1 MSQCPARSPHPSWP
15 RKLSLFL
22 SLALVAT
29 VVSGKPRPEWR
40 PLGNPQLEAYFAEEV
55 EKIETQ
61 SFRGIDTLADWEA
74 KRSEYRSQLFE
85 MLGLSPDRE
94 RTPLQAE
101 TTGITQADDFTV
113 ETIHFQSSPGFYVT
127 GNLYLPHGVS
137 DPAPAILYVCGHG
150 PTKIDGISF
159 GNKVSYQ
166 RHGAWFARN
175 GYVCLI
181 VDTVQMGEIEGIH
194 HGTYREDMWWWNS
207 RGYTSAGAEA
217 WNCIRALDYL
227 QSRSEVDGERIGVT
241 GRSGGGAYSWW
252 ISALDDRIRVAVPV
266 AGIADMRNHV
276 IDGCVEGHCDC
287 MFMVNTYRWDYA
299 QIAALIAPR
308 PLLISNTDKDPIFPL
323 DGVVRAHRSV
333 SRIYDLYGADDRLGL
348 VITEGPHK
356 DSQQLRVPAF
366 HWFNRWLKGEQP
378 DIAMTAESFFEPQ
391 DLKVFDNLPA
401 DEITSVIYESF
412 TPKAPPPSP
421 PSNSE
426 QWSALRDRLVSTL
439 TSKSF
444 AGWPK
449 ASETADLDLDLA
461 FNVEKDGI
469 TFSAFD
475 FTSQNHV
482 TLRLYLMRRNAGQN
496 PDHITLRVLDRSSWD
511 EWVSAML
518 VSYSQTLE
526 LENYEN
532 LAPNEDAYLALK
544 RRVQSGEI
552 LAFFAPRGIGL
563 TDWRRGFT
571 DDQTI
576 AKKEIQIRRRYMQVG
591 QTLDGMRVWDIQR
604 GIQAI
609 RNLDGFASIPLTIA
623 SKTDM
628 AVNVLYATIFEPDIN
643 QLILTDMPAS
653 HQDGPDYLNVL
664 RTLDIPTAVALAAE
678 KSKVRLIQSDPED
691 WIFPTTVSKNLSWGE
706 EQFSVEEAPP

>member
-1 MSQCPARSPHPSWP
+1 MTQRLARSAHPSWP
-15 RKLSLFL
+15 RQFTLFL
-22 SLALVAT
+22 CLLLVAT
-29 VVSGKPRPEWR
+29 VVSGKPRPEWK
-40 PLGNPQLEAYFAEEV
+40 PLGDPGLEAYFAEEV
-55 EKIETQ
+55 EKIESQT
-61 SFRGIDTLADWEA
+61 FRDIETLSDWETN
-74 KRSEYRSQLFE
+74 RSKYRSQLFE

-101 TTGITQADDFTV
+101 TTGITQADDFTL
-113 ETIHFQSSPGFYVT
+113 EKIHFQSSPGLYVT
-127 GNLYLPHGVS
+127 GNLYLPHRVT

-166 RHGAWFARN
+166 HHGAWFARN
-175 GYVCLI
+175 GYVCLVI
-181 VDTVQMGEIEGIH
+181 DTVQMGEIEGIH

-227 QSRSEVDGERIGVT
+227 QSRPEVDGERIGVT

-252 ISALDDRIRVAVPV
+252 ISALDDRIKAAVPV
-266 AGIADMRNHV
+266 AGIADLRNHV
-276 IDGCVEGHCDC
+276 VDGCVEGHCDC

-308 PLLISNTDKDPIFPL
+308 PLLISNTDKDAIFPL
-323 DGVVRAHRSV
+323 DGVVRVHRSV
-333 SRIYDLYGADDRLGL
+333 SRIYDFYGAEEKLGL

-378 DIAMTAESFFEPQ
+378 NIAMTAESFFKPQ
-391 DLKVFDNLPA
+391 ELKVFDNLPA
-401 DEITSVIYESF
+401 DEITSTIYETF
-412 TPKAPPPSP
+412 TPKAPLPSP
-421 PSNSE
+421 PNNSE

-444 AGWPK
+444 AGWPT
-449 ASETADLDLDLA
+449 ASRPLELDLA
-461 FNVEKDGI
+461 FNVEKNGI

-482 TLRLYLMRRNAGQN
+482 TLRLYLMQKNAEQTRNR
-496 PDHITLRVLDRSSWD
+496 ITLRVLDRNSWN
-511 EWVSAML
+511 EWVSAMS

-526 LENYEN
+526 SENYEN

-544 RRVQSGEI
+544 RRILSGQI
-552 LAFFAPRGIGL
+552 LAFLAPRGIGL
-563 TDWRRGFT
+563 SDWRRGFN
-571 DDQTI
+571 DHQTI
-576 AKKEIQIRRRYMQVG
+576 AKKEIQIRRRYMQIG

-604 GIQAI
+604 GIQVI
-609 RNLDGFASIPLTIA
+609 RNLDELGWAPLTIA
-623 SKTDM
+623 STGDM
-628 AVNVLYATIFEPDIN
+628 AVNVLYATIFEPNIE
-643 QLILTDMPAS
+643 QLVLTAMPAS
-653 HQDGPDYLNVL
+653 HRDGPDYLNIL
-664 RTLDIPTAVALAAE
+664 KTLDIPTAVALAAE

-691 WIFPTTVSKNLSWGE
+691 WIFPSTVSKNLNWKE
-706 EQFSVEEAPP
+706 EQFSVEEGVR